1 MKRRQ
6 LGKSGIA
13 VSEIAFG
20 CVELGIPYG
29 IGVNSEADMLNDE
42 QAIQLLHNAV
52 DSGINFFDTAR
63 MYGKSE
69 EILGKAFKER
79 RSDVVIATKCR
90 HILNPDGSLPPAQ
103 QLEEMIKTSL
113 YESLETLQTDY
124 VDVFML
130 HQASDEILDSE
141 QIKTIFAKLKYQG
154 LYKVSGVSTYE
165 SKHTKR
171 IIDEGVWGLVQVPF
185 NMLDQRHGAMFK
197 AAEEKGVAIIVRSVL
212 LKGLLSNKG
221 RNLHPALRDVENHI
235 KKYQELLQGTDWS
248 ISTLATKFGIS
259 FPEVSSVLIGIDRQE
274 YLEQALKTVN
284 GEYLT
289 EAQLERAKQLEYPDP
304 DFIDLSYW
312 DQMNWLR

>member
-1 MKRRQ
+1 MKKRQ

-29 IGVNSEADMLNDE
+29 IGVNSEKDMLNEE
-42 QAIQLLHNAV
+42 QAVQLLHNAV

-69 EILGKAFKER
+69 EILGKAFKDR

-90 HILNPDGSLPPAQ
+90 HILNPDGSLPPAD

-141 QIKTIFAKLKYQG
+141 LIMTVFDRLKAQG
-154 LYKVSGVSTYE
+154 LFKLAGVSTYE

-171 IIDEGVWGLVQVPF
+171 IIDENVWDLVQVPF
-185 NMLDQRHGAMFK
+185 NMMDQRHGEMFK
-197 AAEEKGVAIIVRSVL
+197 AAAEKGVAIIVRSVL
-212 LKGLLSNKG
+212 LKGLLSNRG
-221 RNLHPALRDVENHI
+221 TNLHPALRDVENHI
-235 KKYQELLQGTDWS
+235 KKYQELLQDTDWNLAA
-248 ISTLATKFGIS
+248 LATKFGIS

-274 YLEQALKTVN
+274 YLDQALRTVN
-284 GEYLT
+284 GEYLSP
-289 EAQLERAKQLEYPDP
+289 EQLERAKQLEYPDP
-304 DFIDLSYW
+304 DFIDLPYW
-312 DQMNWLR
+312 DKMNWLR